1 MASQYRGPG
10 SLVVLLL
17 AQRPASGAPRRTR
30 AIEDHSGRHF
40 YGTRHR
46 WEGEKDE

>member
-1 MASQYRGPG
+1 MVSQYRGSG

-17 AQRPASGAPRRTR
+17 AQHPASEAPRWTR
-30 AIEDHSGRHF
+30 AIEDHPGRHF

-46 WEGEKDE
+46 WEGGKDE